1 MSASNPDRRTVR
13 TRAVATTVLIG
24 FGALGLL
31 TLAVA
36 CASTATFFNPAF
48 LNSLYGGQVPVTPG
62 PGAAFVLVRALN
74 ETDQGVEFIVTIERE
89 VLIIPKDGIFPQDD
103 EGNFIYSTESKRETL
118 SLQTTAG
125 GQASQAGVLFPC
137 IESPVTIVGLGEDL
151 LPTDA
156 AVFVGGE
163 GAGGAAGF
171 GVPAGNLNPLQLAV
185 GNFNCGDTIIYR
197 AFVSTGVVGGIGLQV
212 YLLPGSEQP
221 DIFTGPDTFVN
232 LANYLDSQVPVD
244 EGP

>member
-1 MSASNPDRRTVR
+1 MSAGNPDRRTMR

-24 FGALGLL
+24 CGALGLL
-31 TLAVA
+31 TLAAA
-36 CASTATFFNPAF
+36 CGSTATFLNPAF
-48 LNSLYGGQVPVTPG
+48 LNALYGGQVPVTPG

-74 ETDQGVEFIVTIERE
+74 ETDQAVEFIVTIERE
-89 VLIIPKDGIFPQDD
+89 VLVKDANGDYQQDD
-103 EGNFIYSTESKRETL
+103 QGNFITQPQRESL
-118 SLQTTAG
+118 SLNTSAAS
-125 GQASQAGVLFPC
+125 QASQAGVLFPC
-137 IESPVTIVGLGEDL
+137 VESPVTIVGLGEDL

-171 GVPAGNLNPLQLAV
+171 GVPAGNLNPLLWAT

-221 DIFTGPDTFVN
+221 DIFTGPNTFVN
-232 LANYLDSQVPVD
+232 LMNYLETQVPVD

>member
-1 MSASNPDRRTVR
+1 M
-13 TRAVATTVLIG
+13 
-24 FGALGLL
+24 GLL
-31 TLAVA
+31 AFA
-36 CASTATFFNPAF
+36 AGCESTATVFNPAF
-48 LNSLYGGQVPVTPG
+48 LNELYGGQVPVTPG
-62 PGAAFVLVRALN
+62 PGAAFVLVRAIN
-74 ETDQGVEFIVTIERE
+74 ETDQAVEFIVTIEQE
-89 VLIIPKDGIFPQDD
+89 VLVQDENGDYQQDD
-103 EGNFIYSTESKRETL
+103 QGNYITQPQRQTL
-118 SLQTTAG
+118 SLDTSALS
-125 GQASQAGVLFPC
+125 QASEGGVLFSCSP
-137 IESPVTIVGLGEDL
+137 SPVTIVGLGEDL

-197 AFVSTGVVGGIGLQV
+197 AFASSGVVGGVALQV

-221 DIFTGPDTFVN
+221 DIFNGPDTFVN
-232 LANYLDSQVPVD
+232 LANYLESQVPVD